1 MEPESSFYKKPL
13 NSIKNLLKRVIGIGK
28 TNWLQKAVDTNP
40 SFVFIII
47 GINDFDFCWKRNF
60 SFPGAGH
67 M

>member
-1 MEPESSFYKKPL
+1 MEPESSFYKKSL
-13 NSIKNLLKRVIGIGK
+13 NSIKNLLKRVIDIGK
-28 TNWLQKAVDTNP
+28 TNWLQKAVNTNP

-47 GINDFDFCWKRNF
+47 DIDNFDFCWKWNF